1 MVDLLGQ
8 ACDYR
13 APHGAVERWAK
24 RYGYGKRQIKNWIAA
39 GKAAGDL
46 PPFEEPERMLEWLER
61 HYERVPARFAS
72 AVGEMGKP
80 AAPEIVQVA
89 VERFE
94 MPQAHAGEGSLEI
107 QIAGYQREW
116 ALLGKLR
123 EAALT
128 KEEFSKASN
137 YLTQQQNVSA
147 ELRQLER
154 LLPSVL
160 EQRGDFQRTSEV
172 RAAVTDFLTVLKRN
186 LMGRAPAASARLRSA
201 PGDAE
206 LQAAWRDEINAVFA
220 ACCSQ
225 KFADPLVLS

>member
-1 MVDLLGQ
+1 V
-8 ACDYR
+8 
-13 APHGAVERWAK
+13 
-24 RYGYGKRQIKNWIAA
+24 RQIKNWIAV
-39 GKAAGDL
+39 GRAAGDL
-46 PPFEEPERMLEWLER
+46 PPLDAPEKMLEWLER
-61 HYERVPARFAS
+61 HFERVPARFAS
-72 AVGEMGKP
+72 VVGEMAKP
-80 AAPEIVQVA
+80 PEPEIVQVA
-89 VERFE
+89 AERFE

-123 EAALT
+123 EGALR

-137 YLTQQQNVSA
+137 YLTQQQNVSN

-172 RAAVTDFLTVLKRN
+172 RSTVTDFLTILKRN
-186 LMGRAPAASARLRSA
+186 LLGRAPAAAARLRSA

-206 LQAAWRDEINAVFA
+206 LQAAWRDEVNAVFA

-225 KFADPLVLS
+225 KFADPLVLT